1 MQKQGKTV
9 MMVGDGINDAPALVS
24 ADVGTAIGSGS
35 DIALES
41 GDIVLMKSDLR
52 DVYKAVKLS
61 RLTIRNIKQNLFWA
75 FFYNSLGI
83 PVAAGVL
90 YLFGG
95 AVKSDV
101 CRICHVIEFGLRGEQ
116 RASLKD
122 SKAVG
127 HKEWRYDME
136 ERTCD
141 CAVKHKHR
149 QAAEEKDLL
158 NRLNRIEGQIRGIKS
173 MVEDERYCVDIL
185 TQVSAVQAA
194 LNSFNKVLLSSHI
207 KSCVVEQIQD
217 GNLEAV
223 DELCMTIQKVMK

>member
-1 MQKQGKTV
+1 
-9 MMVGDGINDAPALVS
+9 
-24 ADVGTAIGSGS
+24 
-35 DIALES
+35 
-41 GDIVLMKSDLR
+41 
-52 DVYKAVKLS
+52 
-61 RLTIRNIKQNLFWA
+61 
-75 FFYNSLGI
+75 
-83 PVAAGVL
+83 
-90 YLFGG
+90 
-95 AVKSDV
+95 
-101 CRICHVIEFGLRGEQ
+101 
-116 RASLKD
+116 
-122 SKAVG
+122 
-127 HKEWRYDME
+127 ME

-223 DELCMTIQKVMK
+223 DKLCMTIQKVMK

>member
-1 MQKQGKTV
+1 
-9 MMVGDGINDAPALVS
+9 MV
-24 ADVGTAIGSGS
+24 
-35 DIALES
+35 
-41 GDIVLMKSDLR
+41 
-52 DVYKAVKLS
+52 
-61 RLTIRNIKQNLFWA
+61 
-75 FFYNSLGI
+75 
-83 PVAAGVL
+83 
-90 YLFGG
+90 
-95 AVKSDV
+95 
-101 CRICHVIEFGLRGEQ
+101 
-116 RASLKD
+116 
-122 SKAVG
+122 
-127 HKEWRYDME
+127 

-217 GNLEAV
+217 GNLDAV